1 MALEIPKTPDLWRWR
16 HPETALLWRLN
27 SPKYPIYGVGNT
39 KKCRF
44 MALETPLN
52 HLIMA
57 LEISKT
63 PDLWR

>member
-1 MALEIPKTPDLWRWR
+1 
-16 HPETALLWRLN
+16 
-27 SPKYPIYGVGNT
+27 
-39 KKCRF
+39 

-63 PDLWR
+63 PDLWRWKHKKMPIYGVSKEILITFATS